1 MVLTS
6 IGGSNKES
14 TSPPEPADLAVG
26 IEKMQQ
32 AYTGFFSGPESI
44 ALPLELKAQKE
55 NFEEAFS
62 QMQALATK
70 LSEYQH
76 KIGRVLAE
84 QQPLL
89 VVESG
94 SGCSSGGNT
103 NSAVIGAATGA
114 GGDQSPAGAAEGGGP
129 PVEQIPPQATYAA
142 VAATRTT
149 SPDRGAGTNNECTTT
164 SSMQESK
171 MQKDKRAE
179 DCSYDELSQ
188 RRPASKAAKV
198 DVAAAPMDVEDG
210 A

>member
-1 MVLTS
+1 
-6 IGGSNKES
+6 
-14 TSPPEPADLAVG
+14 
-26 IEKMQQ
+26 MQQ

-44 ALPLELKAQKE
+44 ALPLEVKAQQEEFE
-55 NFEEAFS
+55 NTFS
-62 QMQALATK
+62 QMQALATQ

-89 VVESG
+89 VAENG
-94 SGCSSGGNT
+94 SGGSSGGNT
-103 NSAVIGAATGA
+103 NSAVLGAAPGV
-114 GGDQSPAGAAEGGGP
+114 GGDQSPAGATTGGGP
-129 PVEQIPPQATYAA
+129 PVEQDPPQTTYAA
-142 VAATRTT
+142 VAAARTT

-171 MQKDKRAE
+171 MQKDKRPE
-179 DCSYDELSQ
+179 DCSHDELMH

-198 DVAAAPMDVEDG
+198 EVFAAPMDVEDG